1 MTENLKINVFDN
13 LENYTEQE
21 IVNGY
26 PLPENVGLIKVA
38 AIGLAQTPVKDIL
51 AAEEIPDTGGYTS
64 DMTVILF
71 AVIVLS
77 ISILFFAKIRKS

>member
-51 AAEEIPDTGGYTS
+51 AAEEIPDTGGLYVRY
-64 DMTVILF
+64 DCNTVRCDRF
-71 AVIVLS
+71 VD
-77 ISILFFAKIRKS
+77 